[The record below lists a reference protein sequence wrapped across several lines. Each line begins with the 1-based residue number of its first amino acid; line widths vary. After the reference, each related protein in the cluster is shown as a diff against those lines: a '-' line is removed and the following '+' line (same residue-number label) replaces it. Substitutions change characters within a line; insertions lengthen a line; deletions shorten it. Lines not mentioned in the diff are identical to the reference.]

1 MCIVIVALLAGYGRE
16 ACPNEHNRAPR
27 IILPSGLP
35 IKHKPR
41 PVMTLAVQLKA
52 AAMIGSMRL
61 GDASYLQLRSDR
73 KAHEIGEVG

>member
-1 MCIVIVALLAGYGRE
+1 
-16 ACPNEHNRAPR
+16 
-27 IILPSGLP
+27 
-35 IKHKPR
+35 
-41 PVMTLAVQLKA
+41 MTLAVQLKA